1 MIAKRF
7 VNNMAEFSQV
17 FEDGLRARNVFVADK
32 YDDDGR
38 KDNFKEEEEKYAF
51 TDESGPE
58 EDPSLPYAGKVYLA
72 RRKKPDSW
80 LTTIMEVSLHFR
92 HVRHCNVVQSY
103 NISQYQFHA
112 QCIKLRMVLNKM
124 QCFCTFICLL
134 TL

>member
-1 MIAKRF
+1 
-7 VNNMAEFSQV
+7 MAEFSQV

-92 HVRHCNVVQSY
+92 SSTAMLYNHTISPNTSFMRNVLS
-103 NISQYQFHA
+103 
-112 QCIKLRMVLNKM
+112 
-124 QCFCTFICLL
+124 
-134 TL
+134 